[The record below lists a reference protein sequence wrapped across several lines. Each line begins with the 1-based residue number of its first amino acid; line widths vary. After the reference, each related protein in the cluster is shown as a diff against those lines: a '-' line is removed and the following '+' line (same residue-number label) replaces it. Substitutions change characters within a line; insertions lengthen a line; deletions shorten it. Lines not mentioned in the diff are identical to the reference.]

1 MPAFNKQLL
10 EVEAKKYGFNRDT
23 FEKVV
28 RLRRILEYING
39 DNYLCNHLWLKGGTA
54 INLTIFDL
62 PRLSVDI
69 DFDYSPND
77 EKTDMEEARERIKT
91 MLLDY
96 MESEDY
102 VLASNSRFMQ
112 SLDGFHFQYIN
123 SAGNRDAIKI
133 EINYSL
139 RAHIFESMM
148 VNTIPRI
155 FDSNIIIRTVAPIE
169 IFAAKANALM
179 NRAAARD
186 LYDFSNMIDVNMFD
200 DKRDLLR
207 KAIVFYSS
215 ISSTTINKSFD
226 THEIDSIDFGKIRRD
241 LFPVIEIKSNF
252 DLDGIKN
259 KTKDYIRE
267 LMVLSESEVDYLEH
281 FEAKDYRPEMLFEE
295 PEIVDRI
302 KNHPMALWKCR

>member
-1 MPAFNKQLL
+1 MPAFNKQFL
-10 EVEAKKYGFNRDT
+10 EVEAKKYDFNRDT

-28 RLRRILEYING
+28 RHRRILEYING

-77 EKTDMEEARERIKT
+77 EKSDMEEARERIKT

-155 FDSNIIIRTVAPIE
+155 FDENIIIRTVAPIE

-179 NRAAARD
+179 NRAASRD

-200 DKRDLLR
+200 DKRDL
-207 KAIVFYSS
+207 
-215 ISSTTINKSFD
+215 
-226 THEIDSIDFGKIRRD
+226 
-241 LFPVIEIKSNF
+241 FPVIEIKPNF
-252 DLDGIKN
+252 DLEGMKN
-259 KTKDYIRE
+259 KTKEFIKE

-295 PEIVDRI
+295 SEIIERI
-302 KNHPMALWKCR
+302 KKHPMALWKCR